1 VTGKYRMPLCNGAR
15 RRAGARLPFGA
26 GTVAVVLACAAMVAP
41 ATAQD
46 PAADPQDLVLR
57 LSDLPRGYSVGDDSG
72 CGMTLSDESA
82 PPELVQIQA
91 QHPQRNCGIEFE
103 RRWVPT
109 AGPAGPRH
117 VENVAM
123 VFESTLGAEA
133 AFGVAQSLAAYV
145 LGLERE
151 SLHQVVPLRTVGDAA
166 AVYETDDALVNGLGG
181 RPGVIAV
188 WRTAR
193 VVSIVFVAGTASQD
207 VLLRLAELQQRR
219 ITAPTQLRPPENDD
233 REVALENPRLG
244 IPVYW
249 LGRRFDPPGALPALR
264 LQDSFGPVGRHDGP
278 GWRAD
283 IDYRGGVHL
292 GLWRPH
298 AWDRFTR
305 TRLGRLVL
313 RQPCGRTRRLR
324 VAGGRGAIVAG
335 HSTQRDRCSGR
346 PHDLFVAHVHLR
358 GVVVSVNLPLCLM
371 CFERGRAADPYNSL
385 RGMRAVVRGLHCR
398 ASHT

>member
-1 VTGKYRMPLCNGAR
+1 VTGKDRMPLRNGAR
-15 RRAGARLPFGA
+15 RGAGARLPLGA

-41 ATAQD
+41 ASAQD
-46 PAADPQDLVLR
+46 PAADPQNLVLR
-57 LSDLPRGYSVGDDSG
+57 LSDLPRGYLVGDDSG

-103 RRWVPT
+103 RRWEPT
-109 AGPAGPRH
+109 AGTTGPPY
-117 VENVAM
+117 VDSETF
-123 VFESTLGAEA
+123 VFETTLGAEA
-133 AFGVAQSLAAYV
+133 AYGVAQSLAAYV

-151 SLHQVVPLRTVGDAA
+151 SLHQVAPLRTVGDAA

-181 RPGVIAV
+181 RPGAIAE
-188 WRTAR
+188 WRTGR
-193 VVSIVFVAGTASQD
+193 VASIVFVAGTASQD
-207 VLLRLAELQQRR
+207 VLLQLADVQQQR
-219 ITAPTQLRPPENDD
+219 ITAPTQLRPHENDD
-233 REVALENPRLG
+233 REVPLENPRLG

-264 LQDSFGPVGRHDGP
+264 LQDSFGPVGRHAGP

-283 IDYRGGVHL
+283 IDYHGGVHL
-292 GLWRPH
+292 GLWRPR
-298 AWDRFTR
+298 AWDRFAR

-313 RQPCGRTRRLR
+313 HQPCARTRRLR
-324 VAGGRGAIVAG
+324 VAGGRAVIVAG
-335 HSTQRDRCSGR
+335 HSTRRCSGR
-346 PHDLFVAHVHLR
+346 RHDLFVAHVHLR
-358 GVVVSVNLPLCLM
+358 GVVVSVNLPVCLM

-385 RGMRAVVRGLHCR
+385 AGMRAVVRGVHRR